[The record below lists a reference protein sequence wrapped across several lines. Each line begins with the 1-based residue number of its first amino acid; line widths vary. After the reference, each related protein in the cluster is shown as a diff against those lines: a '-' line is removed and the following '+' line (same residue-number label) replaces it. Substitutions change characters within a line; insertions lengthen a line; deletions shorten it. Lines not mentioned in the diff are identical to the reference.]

1 MPYDVAFSLVADAGV
16 MQGSAARDST
26 PRPAAGGKAPPAG
39 GKAAPAVER
48 DPPRPAD
55 VTRAIQVIETYLRES
70 ARGLRLNY
78 DEASGRTI
86 ITVVDLATGETVRQI
101 PAEEILALARRAA
114 DAATVPALFDAL
126 A

>member
-16 MQGSAARDST
+16 AQASAARGNT
-26 PRPAAGGKAPPAG
+26 PRPAAGGKVPPDG
-39 GKAAPAVER
+39 GKAAPAVDR

-86 ITVVDLATGETVRQI
+86 VTVVDLATGEIVRQI

>member
-1 MPYDVAFSLVADAGV
+1 MPYDVAYSLVADAGV
-16 MQGSAARDST
+16 TQGSAARGNA
-26 PRPAAGGKAPPAG
+26 PRPVAGGKEPPDG
-39 GKAAPAVER
+39 GKAGPAVER

-78 DEASGRTI
+78 DEASGRTVV
-86 ITVVDLATGETVRQI
+86 TVVDLATGEIVRQI